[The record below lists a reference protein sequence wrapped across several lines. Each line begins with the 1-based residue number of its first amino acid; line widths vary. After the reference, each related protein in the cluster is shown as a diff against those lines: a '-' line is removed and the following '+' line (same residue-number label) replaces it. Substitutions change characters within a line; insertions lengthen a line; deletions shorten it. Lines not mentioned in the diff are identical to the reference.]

1 VQFRTRQVL
10 QDWIRQFG
18 LVMMVY
24 IAAIATCA
32 WASTVEVA
40 GPVRTVLI
48 LTPILPG
55 LALIGL
61 TVRAYRLCDRI
72 IQLRMLQA
80 AALAAIV
87 VAVFAMVYFF
97 LELLGLPRL
106 STAWISNIVWA
117 VFVAQ
122 MIRLIATGK

>member
-1 VQFRTRQVL
+1 
-10 QDWIRQFG
+10 
-18 LVMMVY
+18 
-24 IAAIATCA
+24 
-32 WASTVEVA
+32 
-40 GPVRTVLI
+40 
-48 LTPILPG
+48 
-55 LALIGL
+55 
-61 TVRAYRLCDRI
+61 
-72 IQLRMLQA
+72 MLQA

>member
-1 VQFRTRQVL
+1 M

>member
-1 VQFRTRQVL
+1 L

>member
-1 VQFRTRQVL
+1 M
-10 QDWIRQFG
+10 RQFG

-40 GPVRTVLI
+40 SPVRTVLI

-61 TVRAYRLCDRI
+61 TVRAYRLCDRF

-87 VAVFAMVYFF
+87 VAIFAMVYFF

-106 STAWISNIVWA
+106 SAAWISNIVWA